1 MFYDEIK
8 NDKHKAIVEM
18 NHKNNIPLHNSSLVL
33 FASLLMP
40 CWMFHPLATLSSLN
54 NFCFRSLKASN
65 FHLNVFFIFFFILL
79 LQTVFC
85 FKMEICIENLFLL
98 FFEGGVPMVL
108 CFMKV
113 LFIVGFWRVFGT
125 LCT

>member
-65 FHLNVFFIFFFILL
+65 FHLNVFFYFFL
-79 LQTVFC
+79 FC
-85 FKMEICIENLFLL
+85 CCKP
-98 FFEGGVPMVL
+98 FFAL
-108 CFMKV
+108 KWKFA
-113 LFIVGFWRVFGT
+113 
-125 LCT
+125 